1 MSKLSIKM
9 AERNIVEHLLRGGS
23 ASDEKGQQYLVG
35 FATTALNDSSVL
47 QVAKDFG
54 ITHQDICEICAAI
67 IKSLMPNPSYGSAA
81 SRTLVSTL
89 IFMES
94 FLFQGLAST
103 IHARTKDMAPLER
116 SQEIASISAAVARQT
131 SSVHKA
137 EYGEPPFVI
146 QQLGG
151 LQKGGCLG
159 LLLVNGLGLFAVGRL
174 VFEVF
179 C

>member
-35 FATTALNDSSVL
+35 FATTALNDNSVL

-54 ITHQDICEICAAI
+54 ISHQDICEICAAMI
-67 IKSLMPNPSYGSAA
+67 ESLMPNPCYGTAA

-89 IFMES
+89 FFMES
-94 FLFQGLAST
+94 FRFQGLAST
-103 IHARTKDMAPLER
+103 IHARTKDMQPLER
-116 SQEIASISAAVARQT
+116 SKEIASISASVARQT
-131 SSVHKA
+131 SRVHQA
-137 EYGEPPFVI
+137 QYGAPPFVI

-151 LQKGGCLG
+151 LQKAGCLV
-159 LLLVNGLGLFAVGRL
+159 LLLASGLSLFVAGRFM
-174 VFEVF
+174 FEVF